1 MADYRPPTVNKFL
14 SCDGALVISNVQ
26 EDLDSLV
33 KGLHR
38 KVIYL
43 CGQVLTDTVEKEHVD
58 QCISYLKHQPQT
70 IMLIVWKSAV
80 STDIIEYAKEK
91 DCFLIHYGE
100 EKTSEEVVRVV
111 MGSYSKRNKALK
123 PTWFNL
129 CTIPN
134 NMALL
139 TVWHKL
145 TSKAVTN
152 CGKDGITHIVSLLGF
167 KEKPELTQAA
177 CERNNIEWIWV
188 DIQGAKIETML
199 EHKDTIKDAL
209 DKVLELLKGPNK
221 ILIHCSAGVHR
232 TGTFTYSLLRRA
244 GFSKE
249 ETMDLLY
256 DIRPVTA
263 RQVGEERIQF
273 AEEHLIQ

>member
-1 MADYRPPTVNKFL
+1 
-14 SCDGALVISNVQ
+14 
-26 EDLDSLV
+26 
-33 KGLHR
+33 
-38 KVIYL
+38 
-43 CGQVLTDTVEKEHVD
+43 
-58 QCISYLKHQPQT
+58 
-70 IMLIVWKSAV
+70 
-80 STDIIEYAKEK
+80 
-91 DCFLIHYGE
+91 
-100 EKTSEEVVRVV
+100 
-111 MGSYSKRNKALK
+111 
-123 PTWFNL
+123 
-129 CTIPN
+129 
-134 NMALL
+134 
-139 TVWHKL
+139 
-145 TSKAVTN
+145 
-152 CGKDGITHIVSLLGF
+152 
-167 KEKPELTQAA
+167 
-177 CERNNIEWIWV
+177 
-188 DIQGAKIETML
+188 ML